1 RSHGDPTALVFGNAA
16 LVVVV
21 EWPIGT
27 GFASGMRQLDPGE
40 SSLRVHEFNDRCQR
54 IALAIVPQPKIL
66 WRDATFRGHGRCFN
80 DDGASSP
87 TSQAP
92 EVHHMPV
99 GCHPVAVLSAVLTH
113 GRNP

>member
-1 RSHGDPTALVFGNAA
+1 KASIDRPTCRSSKCCHNVVDSRLVQCFRHRETWIFFGRRSHGDPTALVFGNAA

-66 WRDATFRGHGRCFN
+66 W
-80 DDGASSP
+80 
-87 TSQAP
+87 
-92 EVHHMPV
+92 
-99 GCHPVAVLSAVLTH
+99 
-113 GRNP
+113 